1 MRSKLL
7 LTLSLSF
14 MLTSVFAQRYIT
26 EVFNSVTVTDT
37 VTFGSNISVLT
48 GSPELQTLKMD
59 VYEPTGD
66 TVSERP
72 VVVFLHTGSFLPQG
86 LNQQCVGSVRDSGTV
101 AMCESLA
108 KRGYVVAALD
118 YRLGWNPLAPTEEEK
133 RGLLINAVYR
143 AIQDTKTAVRWFRKD
158 VTEGSN
164 QFKINQDKFILMGQ
178 GSGGYIA
185 LAYAT
190 LDDPSEMFIDK
201 FIYSSQTPMV
211 DTSLSGNYD
220 GTLTRPLCV
229 ANHVG
234 YSSDV
239 CMVVNMGGA
248 LGDSTWIEAGDVPI
262 VAFHVPSD
270 PFAPYATGTVF
281 VPGTSLAVVEVS
293 GSYDVCRFAN
303 QLGNN
308 DVFVNANFNDPYTN
322 AANADNNGY
331 EGLFPFNL
339 PGVQAGP
346 WEWWDPAC
354 QYHQSGIATNPDMSK
369 TKALSYIDTIMGYAC
384 PRMVEA
390 CELIPQGIHEAI
402 LNNSVE
408 VYPNPTE
415 GVLNISSN
423 LNNNSVEYV
432 QFYDTMGKLVY
443 NETVNSALFTVNT
456 ADLAPGL
463 YLVSIATEQ
472 GTVVK
477 RVVVK

>member
-26 EVFNSVTVTDT
+26 EVFSNVTVTDT
-37 VTFGSNISVLT
+37 VTFGTNISILT
-48 GSPELQTLKMD
+48 GSPQQQTLKMD

-66 TVSERP
+66 TASERP
-72 VVVFLHTGSFLPQG
+72 VVIFLHTGSFLPQG
-86 LNQQCVGSVRDSGTV
+86 LNQQCVGSVKDSGTV
-101 AMCESLA
+101 AMCTSLA
-108 KRGYVVAALD
+108 KRGYVVATLD

-143 AIQDTKTAVRWFRKD
+143 ALQDTKTAVRWFRKD
-158 VTEGSN
+158 ENEGSN
-164 QFKINQDKFILMGQ
+164 QFKINPDKFILMGQ

-185 LAYAT
+185 LAYVT

-201 FIYSSQTPMV
+201 FIYSNQTPMV

-220 GTLTRPLCV
+220 GTLNRPLCI

-234 YSSDV
+234 YSNDV
-239 CMVVNMGGA
+239 CMAVNMGGA
-248 LGDSTWIEAGDVPI
+248 LGDSTWLEAGDVPI

-293 GSYDVCRFAN
+293 GSYDVARKSN
-303 QLGNN
+303 ELGNN
-308 DVFVNANFNDPYTN
+308 DIFVNTNFNDPYTPV
-322 AANADNNGY
+322 ANTKNDGY
-331 EGLFPFNL
+331 EGLYPFNL
-339 PGVQAGP
+339 SGVQAGP
-346 WEWWDPAC
+346 WEWWDTGC
-354 QYHQSGIATNPDMSK
+354 QYHQEGLATNPDMSK
-369 TKALSYIDTIMGYAC
+369 TKALTHIDTIMGYAC
-384 PRMVEA
+384 PRMAVA
-390 CELIPQGIHEAI
+390 CELVNVGIEEAM
-402 LNNSVE
+402 LNHSIE

-423 LNNNSVEYV
+423 MNNNTVEYV
-432 QFYDTMGKLVY
+432 QFFDTMGRMVY
-443 NETVNSALFTVNT
+443 NETINNSLFTVNT
-456 ADLAPGL
+456 SDFAPGL
-463 YLVSIATEQ
+463 YLVNIATKQ